1 MENILGLDLGTN
13 SIGLSLRDPGKEGNI
28 ESQLDLFRSVIF
40 DSGVGKGKTGEF
52 SFAAERT
59 KYRSS
64 RKRYKTSRERRQGT
78 LRVLIENGMCPLS
91 FEGLSLIH
99 I

>member
-40 DSGVGKGKTGEF
+40 DSGVGKDNKGDF
-52 SFAAERT
+52 SFAAKRT

-64 RKRYKTSRERRQGT
+64 RKKQ
-78 LRVLIENGMCPLS
+78 
-91 FEGLSLIH
+91 
-99 I
+99 